1 MTDPIEILDKL
12 ASLLEEEL
20 EKEEERL
27 SEGTLSDKEN
37 SANYVAGLNFGYDL
51 ILQEIENLES

>member
-1 MTDPIEILDKL
+1 MTDPIEILDKI

>member
-27 SEGTLSDKEN
+27 SEGTLSYKEN